1 MITQDK
7 LFDAMNESIKD
18 IKSNAAIHIKC
29 GENKDRWIESAI
41 EQIDAI
47 VSVADYLFG
56 AINHQLSDITD
67 DIYDQL
73 YSIVEDSD
81 DYKF

>member
-18 IKSNAAIHIKC
+18 IKSTAAIHIKC
-29 GENKDRWIESAI
+29 GDDKDRWIESAI
-41 EQIDAI
+41 DQIDAI
-47 VSVADYLFG
+47 VSVTDHLFG
-56 AINHQLSDITD
+56 VFNHQLSDITD

-73 YSIVEDSD
+73 YTLEDSD
-81 DYKF
+81 DYGF

>member
-1 MITQDK
+1 MITQNN
-7 LFDAMNESIKD
+7 LFDAMHEAIND

-56 AINHQLSDITD
+56 TFNHQLSDITD

-73 YSIVEDSD
+73 HSIVEGSD
-81 DYKF
+81 DYEF